1 MNRNLEE
8 ILKHK
13 MTVTHKTSSICTTS
27 HMEGLWQ
34 RKKPR
39 VPQSSIMPL
48 HDCLSI
54 NKTPSIYIEWRPE
67 DVQRT
72 LLVHLSMD
80 EALQTTVIARESS
93 PRMRLNKVNGA
104 CAQLSGYVNCTFW
117 PINVAVAS
125 FAGSMV
131 LSMNYP
137 LDERTEHLN
146 SSLTDPMFIYP

>member
-1 MNRNLEE
+1 M
-8 ILKHK
+8 
-13 MTVTHKTSSICTTS
+13 
-27 HMEGLWQ
+27 
-34 RKKPR
+34 
-39 VPQSSIMPL
+39 
-48 HDCLSI
+48 
-54 NKTPSIYIEWRPE
+54 YIEWRPE

-104 CAQLSGYVNCTFW
+104 CVQLSGYVNCTFW

-125 FAGSMV
+125 FAGSRL

-137 LDERTEHLN
+137 LGERTEHLN
-146 SSLTDPMFIYP
+146 SSLTDPVFIYP